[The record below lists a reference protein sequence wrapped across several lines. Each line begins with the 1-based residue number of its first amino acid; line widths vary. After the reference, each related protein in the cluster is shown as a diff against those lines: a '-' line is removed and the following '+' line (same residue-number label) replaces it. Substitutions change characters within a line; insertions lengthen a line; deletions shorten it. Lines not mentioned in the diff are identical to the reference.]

1 MNNNNAITVIRG
13 TNPKRLQVCVGVV
26 IAITLAVISGTTVP
40 TFAQEEAEEVVTIGV
55 RGQPRSVSDSPAPVD
70 VISGEDFV
78 AQGGIDTS
86 NLLRNSVPSF
96 NVSDHPIS
104 DAATLVRP
112 ANLRGLAPDHTLL
125 LVNGQRRH
133 RSAVITWVSSG
144 LADGA
149 QGPDISAIPALA
161 LRSVE
166 VLRDGAAAQYGSDAI
181 AGVINMNLKDS
192 PSEGSVDVKYGE
204 YSEGEN
210 KYTIAVNQGFA
221 LGDNGFFNVTG
232 EWSEAEDTDRAVQRA
247 DAAALVAAGFE
258 NVRNPAQTW
267 GTPVIDDDI
276 KLWANFGAQL
286 SDKVELFGHANYNDK
301 YVNGGFYYRNPL
313 NRDGV
318 YKQTNNNGTPDNK
331 KDDFNELLVADLTAD
346 GSGNCPK
353 AGTPSGIR
361 VKPVNKLPALPAAGT
376 AALAAVKANPD
387 CFHFSEKISGGF
399 TPRFGAD
406 VTDTSLL
413 LGLRGETEGGLHW
426 SLSGYYGEN
435 QLDFFINNTVNA
447 SLGPDTPRNFDP
459 GDYEQQDIAIN
470 ADFFMTVRDN
480 VNLAFGA
487 EYREEEFTIVAGEES
502 SYINGPLGEQGFS
515 TSSNGFPGF
524 SPKIAGSF
532 DRANTSVYADL
543 EWQVSDA
550 LLTTAALRY
559 EDYDDFGNTTNYKL
573 GANWAVSDSF
583 GLRATTSTG
592 FKAPTP
598 GQSNASNITTQF
610 TDGVL
615 TNKGTI
621 PSTNPVAVAF
631 GGEALQ
637 PEESDNLTFGAYFNL
652 GAVDLTIDYFNIEVE
667 DRLSLSDTFKLT
679 DADKITLGEQ
689 GIDASD
695 IAEFLFFTNQFDTE
709 TEGIDV
715 VATLNT
721 AWANGNTDWSL
732 AYNYTDTSV
741 TKRNSDLFDDKRVRE
756 IEDGTPDTRA
766 VFTAHHQMN
775 NARFLTRINYY
786 ADHYDKLA
794 EGSDFDEAA
803 TVDIEV
809 GYRYFDKLN
818 LAVGAQNLF
827 NEKGCSTDECGGVR
841 AAERGSPYSQFSP
854 YGFNGTFYY
863 GRATYEF

>member
-1 MNNNNAITVIRG
+1 MNNNDTTSITR
-13 TNPKRLQVCVGVV
+13 NPKRLQVCVGVV

-40 TFAQEEAEEVVTIGV
+40 TFAQEVEEVVTIGV

-86 NLLRNSVPSF
+86 NLLRNSVPSA
-96 NVSDHPIS
+96 NVGDNPID
-104 DAATLVRP
+104 DAGTLVRP
-112 ANLRGLAPDHTLL
+112 VFLRGLAPDHTLL

-133 RSAVITWVSSG
+133 RSAVITWVSNG
-144 LADGA
+144 MADGA

-258 NVRNPAQTW
+258 NVADPVIPW
-267 GTPVIDDDI
+267 GTPEIDDDI

-301 YVNGGFYYRNPL
+301 YVDGTFFYRNPL
-313 NRDGV
+313 NRGGV
-318 YKQTNNNGTPDNK
+318 YSNDSG
-331 KDDFNELLVADLTAD
+331 LLIADLTSD
-346 GSGNCPK
+346 GTGGCP
-353 AGTPSGIR
+353 TI
-361 VKPVNKLPALPAAGT
+361 PVEKFTFGGGSAHRLSTAGT

-487 EYREEEFTIVAGEES
+487 EYREEEFTIVAGEEK
-502 SYINGPLGEQGFS
+502 SYTPGPLGEQGFS
-515 TSSNGFPGF
+515 TSSNGFAGF

-532 DRANTSVYADL
+532 DRANTSVYVDL

-598 GQSNASNITTQF
+598 GQSNASNISTIF
-610 TDGVL
+610 DGKGDLV
-615 TNKGTI
+615 NEGTI

-695 IAEFLFFTNQFDTE
+695 IAEFKYFTNQFDTE

-766 VFTAHHQMN
+766 TFTAHHQMN

-786 ADHYDKLA
+786 GKFFDG
-794 EGSDFDEAA
+794 ETGGSNFDEAA

-827 NEKGCSTDECGGVR
+827 NEKGCSLDECGAGSADGKGV
-841 AAERGSPYSQFSP
+841 ADQGLQHSQYSP
-854 YGFNGTFYY
+854 YGVNGTFYY